1 MFENIEKTPHD
12 IKDRIEDAAN
22 LGLDMVEEIPTVRQ
36 VNGVWETG
44 KMPTSAGVQTFI
56 GKLTAEYLQPITNF
70 APYSSMDIHDFN
82 RWWDTYRSVHS
93 PINDWA
99 TSLTD
104 HEEALLEY
112 ACKVLSSNAVG
123 TTVLVLKQ
131 SGIYPAN
138 WSSMNGLFR
147 STTERLFDR
156 LRLNHIKYSGTV
168 KRWPVWWGHDQNES
182 PKEYPPLTT
191 VFGRRHDDNGFYL
204 LRKKLSSGYNTL
216 GDIVGLTEAPDN
228 FAMPLQWTEAIFSGL
243 VPDVKAKLSES
254 VRDSLDDF
262 ADDLESAVN
271 SASNTSLWGGI
282 IGGIAATLFGAPVLG
297 GLLVLFGSQS
307 NKLVNSIDHWPGKLR
322 SAGAEGGELND
333 TAYYLLN
340 MLRTTDFKGLF
351 GNKLEDALDLDNK
364 VFMLDLYHDQVQD
377 VEYAMRPDLVNSA
390 VTFQPMIL
398 LGDTFAS
405 YASGFGVNPKYG
417 VNPFKQGEMK
427 GPDNVVSKQRNTA
440 KLWTTWWN
448 DSQPT
453 LDVAYVIDT
462 ASIVLEQLLHIDDAL
477 LALNDIAVGDGAV
490 AMIVRRVLSDRG
502 LTRFVDAL
510 GGASPSAALR
520 YFFRQLLTD
529 LFIDWFRVKEDV
541 AATDL
546 YPLFT
551 WMNTRTKR
559 DRIEDALG
567 PLVEVTPDNAG
578 GMWGMISALRT
589 LFEYVP
595 DPQLS
600 GNPGDKLMLRGAF
613 LPGARNNQKG
623 ALGRIFELFG
633 QYPDDPERAVNEI
646 SHCDLG
652 NLRGWLE
659 LARLSHLVGLK
670 DSLEPAW
677 SYDSNSSGGYIPP
690 DLPGD
695 IGPRDQINPQP

>member
-1 MFENIEKTPHD
+1 MFNNLEKTPND
-12 IKDRIEDAAN
+12 LKDRIDDVITD
-22 LGLDMVEEIPTVRQ
+22 GLEKVEEVPTARQ
-36 VNGVWETG
+36 VNGVWQTG
-44 KMPTSAGVQTFI
+44 KMPTSAGAQTFI
-56 GKLTAEYLQPITNF
+56 SKLTAEYLTPITNF
-70 APYSSMDIHDFN
+70 APYSAMNIHDFN
-82 RWWDTYRSVHS
+82 RWWDTYRSSHS

-104 HEEALLEY
+104 NEAALLEY

-131 SGIYPAN
+131 GDSYPAN
-138 WSSMNGLFR
+138 WSSMNGFFR

-156 LRLNHIKYSGTV
+156 LRLNHVKYGGTV
-168 KRWPVWWGHDQNES
+168 KRWPVWWGHDQDES
-182 PKEYPPLTT
+182 PREYPPLTT
-191 VFGRRHDDNGFYL
+191 IFGRRHDDNGFYL

-216 GDIVGLTEAPDN
+216 GNIVGLTDAPDN

-243 VPDVKAKLSES
+243 MPDVKAKLTEDA
-254 VRDSLDDF
+254 RDGLDNF

-271 SASNTSLWGGI
+271 NASNASLWGGI
-282 IGGIAATLFGAPVLG
+282 IGGVAATLLGLPVVGGA
-297 GLLVLFGSQS
+297 LLVLLGSQAS
-307 NKLVNSIDHWPGKLR
+307 KLVNSIDHWPGKLR

-340 MLRTTDFKGLF
+340 MLRATDFKGLF

-364 VFMLDLYHDQVQD
+364 VFMLDLYDDQVQD
-377 VEYAMRPDLVNSA
+377 VEYAMRPDLVNSP

-417 VNPFKQGEMK
+417 VNPFKQGKMK
-427 GPDNVVSKQRNTA
+427 GPDNVVSKQSNTA

-448 DSQPT
+448 DCQPA

-477 LALNDIAVGDGAV
+477 LALNDIAVGDGII
-490 AMIVRRVLSDRG
+490 AMIVRRVLAERG

-529 LFIDWFRVKEDV
+529 LFIDWFRVKESV
-541 AATDL
+541 AAADL

-551 WMNTRTKR
+551 WMNTSAKR
-559 DRIEDALG
+559 ERIDDALG
-567 PLVEVTPDNAG
+567 PLVEVTADNAG
-578 GMWGMISALRT
+578 SMWGMISALR
-589 LFEYVP
+589 LVFEYRP

-600 GNPGDKLMLRGAF
+600 GNPGDKLYLRGAF
-613 LPGARNNQKG
+613 LPGAKDRQKG

-633 QYPDDPERAVNEI
+633 KYPDDAERAVDEI

-652 NLRGWLE
+652 NLRAWLE
-659 LARLSHLVGLK
+659 LARLSHLVGLR
-670 DSLEPAW
+670 DTLEPAW
-677 SYDSNSSGGYIPP
+677 SYDSNSSSGHIPP
-690 DLPGD
+690 DLDPID
-695 IGPRDQINPQP
+695 PPMP